1 MDGAPTPSGSEEK
14 LRLGTYKPGEPPGT
28 LLPGSPE
35 ELHDQAPVSWQGA
48 HGGYWLVCGYRD
60 VHEVLSDPVHFSS
73 RQTAGGLFQKVS
85 GTGARTG
92 ALPLNLDPPLH
103 GEYRRLVAWLI
114 ASASHRAGKS
124 LVPSVVDEVL
134 NSARR
139 DDALDFTRGFAI
151 PAVAKIL
158 FRFLGFPAHEEAV
171 FLEGARA
178 MVRFPPL
185 DASDDTGG
193 VGFSEPRSAA
203 RGSLEEY
210 VRSRIAAARY
220 DTTGGPLSMLM
231 SSAWRTYFDSPVA
244 EATNMLMGPI
254 ELGLVNCSVA
264 LENFMGHLT
273 IDHAHRQALLADPA
287 IAPRV
292 AEELMRLYPAVTP
305 TRTVRRDS
313 VLAGVT
319 LHIGEVVVPSL
330 ALANRDATV
339 FEQPSRLSLDR
350 MGRQKHLGFGAGPH
364 SCLGATLVR
373 EILASVLASL
383 QRVMRHYELSAG

>member
-1 MDGAPTPSGSEEK
+1 MNGESTPSGSELK
-14 LRLGTYKPGEPPGT
+14 LRLGTYRPGEPLGT
-28 LLPGSPE
+28 FLPGSPE

-48 HGGYWLVCGYRD
+48 HGGYWLVCGYRE
-60 VHEVLSDPVHFSS
+60 VCGVLSDPVHFSS
-73 RQTAGGLFQKVS
+73 RQTAGGLFQKGL
-85 GTGARTG
+85 GTGIG

-103 GEYRRLVAWLI
+103 AEYRRLVAWLI
-114 ASASHRAGKS
+114 ASASHHAGKS
-124 LVPSVVDEVL
+124 LVPSVIDEVL
-134 NSARR
+134 SSARR

-171 FLEGARA
+171 FLEAARA
-178 MVRFPPL
+178 MVCFPPL
-185 DASDDTGG
+185 DASDDAGG
-193 VGFSEPRSAA
+193 AGFSEPRSAA

-210 VRSRIAAARY
+210 VRSRIADARY

-231 SSAWRTYFDSPVA
+231 SSAWRTYFDTPVA

-264 LENFMGHLT
+264 LENFMGHLA
-273 IDHAHRQALLADPA
+273 IDHAHREALLADPA
-287 IAPRV
+287 MAPRV

-305 TRTVRRDS
+305 TRTVRRDT
-313 VLAGVT
+313 VLAGAT

-339 FEQPSRLSLDR
+339 FEQPNRLSLDR

-373 EILASVLASL
+373 DILASVLASL
-383 QRVMRHYELSAG
+383 QRVMRHYELSAD